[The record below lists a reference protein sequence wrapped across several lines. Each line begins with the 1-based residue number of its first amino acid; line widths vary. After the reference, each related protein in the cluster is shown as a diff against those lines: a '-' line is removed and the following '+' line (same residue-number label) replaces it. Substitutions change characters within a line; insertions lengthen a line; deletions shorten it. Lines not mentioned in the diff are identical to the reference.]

1 MSRDSHPF
9 ALLAISSALLALTV
23 FLGFIVKRAD
33 FPSLLGAYTLFFA
46 LYVYVLLF
54 RHWTVRQQYW
64 FLGLGIALRV
74 ILLFSLPNLSDDFY
88 RFLWDGRLAAHGIH
102 PFGHP
107 PSYFIENQISVPGI
121 TPELFQKL
129 NSPEYHTVYPPVCQ
143 AVFWVAAKLFPES
156 ISGGVFILKL
166 FLFGCELGTIWL
178 LLQGLPNPDPS
189 NPTPDPKG
197 EGRHEGHRDN
207 STSPLASPL
216 PFRGG
221 VGGGVGGA
229 GGGVRGASLAYALNP
244 LILLEIV
251 GNGHFEGAML
261 CFLLAGVYALARR
274 RVAMA
279 AVWWALATASKLV
292 PLLFLLIV
300 IVWLGWRRG
309 LQFVVL
315 FAGICCLLFL
325 PLLDMQVMR
334 NMADSLNL
342 YFRQFEF
349 NASIYYVL
357 KWIGMAVAPP
367 KMDVARTLGPV
378 LAAVVVLGVAGL
390 AFYKRSGNTNR
401 NSSGYFFPDRLVFAL
416 MLYLALATT
425 VHPWYVAPLFGLS
438 LLTTRQFPFG
448 WTAVAILSYSHYAG
462 GGFQEHF
469 GWIAAEYV
477 LVFGALGWDWLE
489 VFWGGRFRG
498 LEV

>member
-1 MSRDSHPF
+1 MSRHSHPF
-9 ALLAISSALLALTV
+9 VLFAISCALLVLTV

-46 LYVYVLLF
+46 LYLYVLLF
-54 RHWTVRQQYW
+54 RHWTVKQQYR
-64 FLGLGIALRV
+64 FLGLSIALRV

-88 RFLWDGRLAAHGIH
+88 RFLWDGHLAAHGIH
-102 PFGHP
+102 PFAHP
-107 PSYFIENQISVPGI
+107 PTYFIENQISVPGI
-121 TPELFQKL
+121 MPELFQKL
-129 NSPEYHTVYPPVCQ
+129 NSREYYTVYPPVCQ

-178 LLQGLPNPDPS
+178 LLRGLPDPS
-189 NPTPDPKG
+189 NPTPDPSPKR

-207 STSPLASPL
+207 STSPPASPL

-221 VGGGVGGA
+221 VSGVGG
-229 GGGVRGASLAYALNP
+229 GGRWASLAYALNP
-244 LILLEIV
+244 LILLEIL

-261 CFLLAGVYALARR
+261 CFLLAGVYALLRQ

-292 PLLFLLIV
+292 PLLFLPIV

-309 LQFVVL
+309 LQFALL
-315 FAGICCLLFL
+315 FAGVCCLLFL

-357 KWIGMAVAPP
+357 KWIGIAVAPP

-390 AFYKRSGNTNR
+390 AFYKRPRNTNQ
-401 NSSGYFFPDRLVFAL
+401 NSSGYFLPDRLVFAL

-438 LLTTRQFPFG
+438 LLTTRQFPFA
-448 WTAVAILSYSHYAG
+448 WTAVAVLSYSHYAG
-462 GGFQEHF
+462 GGFQEHY
-469 GWIAAEYV
+469 GWIAAEYA
-477 LVFGALGWDWLE
+477 LVFGALGRDWFEGL
-489 VFWGGRFRG
+489 GGWRFRG